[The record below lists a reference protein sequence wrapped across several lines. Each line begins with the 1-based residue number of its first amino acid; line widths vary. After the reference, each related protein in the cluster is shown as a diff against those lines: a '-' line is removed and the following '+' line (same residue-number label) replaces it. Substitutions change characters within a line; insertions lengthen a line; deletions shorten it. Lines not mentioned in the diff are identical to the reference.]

1 MFRSLRRMM
10 PFLRGQ
16 SRPCF
21 IAGLIKLPRADN
33 LRAVSAKHHAADL
46 LPGCEFKKTCLDF
59 RRRGPDFLAFEETA
73 LCQTPADRPLTPAKS
88 AAVRPLPPY
97 RGTR

>member
-1 MFRSLRRMM
+1 MM

-33 LRAVSAKHHAADL
+33 LRAVSAKRHAADL
-46 LPGCEFKKTCLDF
+46 LPGCEFK
-59 RRRGPDFLAFEETA
+59 RPA
-73 LCQTPADRPLTPAKS
+73 LTF
-88 AAVRPLPPY
+88 AAEDP
-97 RGTR
+97 TS